1 MNTHHNARLGR
12 AGRVRLVERLLAGE
26 PPRVVAATSG
36 VSVRTAYKWL
46 ARYCVQG
53 SAGLQDRSSR
63 PHRSPTATP
72 APVVQQI
79 AALRHDR
86 ATSPQI
92 ARALAMPVATVVVV
106 LRRLGLNR
114 LPPLHAPPPTPVVRY
129 ERARPGELL
138 HDDTKRLGRFAV
150 VGHRITGDRAVRG
163 PRRRTGW
170 EYLHVAVDDASRLA
184 YGELLPDE
192 RGAASAAFVQRAAA
206 WLAGYGV
213 RVERVMTDNAW
224 AYRSHAYL
232 DALAALGA
240 RHLRTRPYTPRTN
253 GKAERFIQT
262 CLREWA
268 YATAYPSS
276 AHRALALPA
285 FLRYYNTERPHTALD
300 HQPPLS
306 RLSR

>member
-1 MNTHHNARLGR
+1 MNTHPNARLGF

-26 PPRVVAATSG
+26 GPRAVAATSG

-46 ARYCVQG
+46 ARYRAEG
-53 SAGLQDRSSR
+53 AAGLHDRSSR
-63 PHRSPTATP
+63 PHRSPAATP
-72 APVVQQI
+72 APLVRRI
-79 AALRHDR
+79 EALRRSR

-92 ARALAMPVATVVVV
+92 ARALGLPVATVVVV
-106 LRRLGLNR
+106 LRRLGLSR

-138 HDDTKRLGRFAV
+138 HVDTKRLGRIAV

-163 PRRRTGW
+163 PRGRTGY

-184 YGELLPDE
+184 YTELLPDE
-192 RGAASAAFVQRAAA
+192 RGVASAGFVQRAAA
-206 WLAGYGV
+206 WLAAQGV
-213 RVERVMTDNAW
+213 RVERVMTDNAF
-224 AYRSHAYL
+224 AYRSHAYR
-232 DALAALGA
+232 DALVALGA

-268 YATAYPSS
+268 YAVAYPTS
-276 AHRALALPA
+276 AHRALALPG
-285 FLRYYNTERPHTALD
+285 FLRYYNTARPHTALG